1 MDSGQN
7 LLTSD
12 VIVRK
17 IRTPGTWTTLSYF
30 ISFHVDLLWV
40 PSCLL
45 CSGAYE
51 YPGSLNWDY
60 TNGIGWIR
68 PWTASVAHVSIKM
81 SSTESGYLLH
91 LDTVQLLA
99 QLSFSVLIYFSQS
112 RFWNIAGLVCWRYPL
127 DILTSGGPLPP
138 PFVACPVLFHMD
150 SCSHSNTG
158 ALPYELQIVSP
169 SGYCY
174 STLSAS
180 SHLTFNTTFLL
191 IRFFKS
197 QSNSYLGNHFKLVTP
212 TSFSSHILI
221 NI

>member
-99 QLSFSVLIYFSQS
+99 QLSFSVLIYFSQP
-112 RFWNIAGLVCWRYPL
+112 RFWNTVGLVCWRYPL

-138 PFVACPVLFHMD
+138 PFVALSSSVSHGLLLPLKHRCFTLWTSNRESFWILLF
-150 SCSHSNTG
+150 
-158 ALPYELQIVSP
+158 Y
-169 SGYCY
+169 
-174 STLSAS
+174 
-180 SHLTFNTTFLL
+180 
-191 IRFFKS
+191 
-197 QSNSYLGNHFKLVTP
+197 
-212 TSFSSHILI
+212 SFSKFSF